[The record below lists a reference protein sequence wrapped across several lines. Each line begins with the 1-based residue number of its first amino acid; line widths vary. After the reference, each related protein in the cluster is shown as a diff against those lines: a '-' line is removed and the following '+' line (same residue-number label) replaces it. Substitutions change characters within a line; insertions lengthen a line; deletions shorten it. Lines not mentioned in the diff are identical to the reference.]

1 MRMHAFS
8 WFRFLL
14 AVALCGSAPLRAQQ
28 AVAPASHHS
37 LWKVQGKTNVVY
49 LLGSVHVLKETNY
62 PLAAPIEQAFTNA
75 QIAVFEADIGAM
87 NDPSLAMKMMAKG
100 TLPEGETLEKQLS
113 PESYKSFQKHVEESG
128 MPAAMMDKMTPAM
141 AAMTL
146 EVFELMKLG
155 LDPEAGVDK
164 HYFGLA
170 KKQGKQTI
178 PLETVDFQ
186 INLLSNFSKEEGEAL
201 MKSTLRQM
209 DSLKKD
215 LDELLKAWETG
226 DNEKLD
232 KMLNEAMGDSPA
244 IYKRL
249 LTDRNRNWLPKLEE
263 FTQGSKNVI
272 VIVGAGH
279 LVGKEGVVELLR
291 KKGYKVTQL

>member
-1 MRMHAFS
+1 
-8 WFRFLL
+8 
-14 AVALCGSAPLRAQQ
+14 
-28 AVAPASHHS
+28 
-37 LWKVQGKTNVVY
+37 
-49 LLGSVHVLKETNY
+49 
-62 PLAAPIEQAFTNA
+62 
-75 QIAVFEADIGAM
+75 
-87 NDPSLAMKMMAKG
+87 
-100 TLPEGETLEKQLS
+100 
-113 PESYKSFQKHVEESG
+113 
-128 MPAAMMDKMTPAM
+128 
-141 AAMTL
+141 
-146 EVFELMKLG
+146 
-155 LDPEAGVDK
+155 VDK
-164 HYFGLA
+164 HYYALA

-215 LDELLKAWETG
+215 FDELLKAWETG

-249 LTDRNRNWLPKLEE
+249 LTDRNRNWIPKLEE
-263 FTQGSKNVI
+263 LTQGGKNVI

-291 KKGYKVTQL
+291 QKGYKVTQL

>member
-1 MRMHAFS
+1 MRIRAFP
-8 WFRFLL
+8 WFRFLS
-14 AVALCGSAPLRAQQ
+14 AVALSVSAPLRGQ
-28 AVAPASHHS
+28 AAAPAAHHC
-37 LWKVQGKTNVVY
+37 LWKLEGKTNTVY

-62 PLAAPIEQAFTNA
+62 PLAAPIELAFTNS
-75 QIAVFEADIGAM
+75 QIAVFEADIAAL
-87 NDPSLAMKMMAKG
+87 NDPSLALKMMAKG

-113 PESYKSFQKHVEESG
+113 AESYKAFQKHVEEAG
-128 MPAAMMDKMTPAM
+128 MPAAMMERMTPAM

-178 PLETVDFQ
+178 GLETVDFQ
-186 INLLSNFSKEEGEAL
+186 LNLLSNFSKEEGEAL

-215 LDELLKAWETG
+215 LDELMTAWETG
-226 DNEKLD
+226 DGEKLD
-232 KMLNEAMGDSPA
+232 KMLNEAMADSPA

-263 FTQGSKNVI
+263 LAQGSRNTI

-291 KKGYKVTQL
+291 KKGYKITQL

>member
-1 MRMHAFS
+1 MRIQRAF
-8 WFRFLL
+8 WLRLFL
-14 AVALCGSAPLRAQQ
+14 AAALCAGIPVRAQQ
-28 AVAPASHHS
+28 ATSTHHC

-49 LLGSVHVLKETNY
+49 LLGSIHVLKETNY
-62 PLAAPIEQAFTNA
+62 PLATPIEQAFTNSP
-75 QIAVFEADIGAM
+75 IAVFEADIGAM

-100 TLPEGETLEKQLS
+100 ALPEGETLEQQLS
-113 PESYKSFQKHVEESG
+113 PESYKAFQKQVEESG
-128 MPAAMMDKMTPAM
+128 MPPAMMDKMTPAM

-164 HYFGLA
+164 HYFALA
-170 KKQGKQTI
+170 KKEGKQTI

-186 INLLSNFSKEEGEAL
+186 IGLLSNFTKEEGEAL

-209 DSLKKD
+209 DTLKKD
-215 LDELLKAWETG
+215 FDDMLKAWETG
-226 DNEKLD
+226 DADKLD
-232 KMLNEAMGDSPA
+232 KMLNEAMQDSPA

-249 LTDRNRNWLPKLEE
+249 VTDRNRNWLPKLQELG
-263 FTQGSKNVI
+263 QGNKNAI

-279 LVGKEGVVELLR
+279 LVGKEGVVELL
-291 KKGYKVTQL
+291 KQKGLKVTQL

>member
-1 MRMHAFS
+1 MKIRAFP
-8 WFRFLL
+8 WFRFLS
-14 AVALCGSAPLRAQQ
+14 AVALSLSAPLRGQ
-28 AVAPASHHS
+28 AAAPAAHHC
-37 LWKVQGKTNVVY
+37 LWKLEGKANTVY
-49 LLGSVHVLKETNY
+49 FLGSVHVLKETNY
-62 PLAAPIEQAFTNA
+62 PLAAPIEQAFTNS
-75 QIAVFEADIGAM
+75 QIAVFEADIAAL
-87 NDPSLAMKMMAKG
+87 NDPSLALKMMAKG

-113 PESYKSFQKHVEESG
+113 PESYKAFQKQVEEAG
-128 MPAAMMDKMTPAM
+128 MPAAMMERMTPAM

-178 PLETVDFQ
+178 GLETVEFQ
-186 INLLSNFSKEEGEAL
+186 MNLLSNFSKEEGEAL

-215 LDELLKAWETG
+215 LDELMKAWETG
-226 DNEKLD
+226 DGEKLD
-232 KMLNEAMGDSPA
+232 KMLNEAMADSPA

-263 FTQGSKNVI
+263 LAQGSKNTM

-291 KKGYKVTQL
+291 KKGYKISQL

>member
-1 MRMHAFS
+1 
-8 WFRFLL
+8 
-14 AVALCGSAPLRAQQ
+14 
-28 AVAPASHHS
+28 
-37 LWKVQGKTNVVY
+37 
-49 LLGSVHVLKETNY
+49 VLKETNY
-62 PLAAPIEQAFTNA
+62 PLAAPIEQAFTNS

-113 PESYKSFQKHVEESG
+113 PESYKAFQKHLAETG
-128 MPAAMMDKMTPAM
+128 MPAAMMERMTPAM

-164 HYFGLA
+164 HYFALA
-170 KKQGKQTI
+170 KKQGKQTVG
-178 PLETVDFQ
+178 LETVDFQ

-232 KMLNEAMGDSPA
+232 KMLNEAMADSPA

-263 FTQGSKNVI
+263 FTQGSKNTM

-291 KKGYKVTQL
+291 TKGLKVTQL